1 MSARLPIGVA
11 TTYRVPAIILSS
23 SITRVLVARALGTI
37 ATAITTVL
45 LIVSCSSTDH
55 GTAAPALSPISA
67 PVSVALQQQNAKLL
81 ASAAAALAAG
91 DAAGALQLYSQIDP
105 AALTDAGRLGY
116 FLDRADAALQEGD
129 LLLARDLLSNPEL
142 LARHPQLSPEAHRR
156 WLGLRGELF
165 GLLGDTGSSVAA
177 YTELTGALTDPEE
190 RREIERAI
198 WQVLERTPTS
208 TLNTLAA
215 EPANARLHGWY
226 QLALASREQTDGG
239 AANRPAPAWGNAVD
253 AISASVAAPALKQVA
268 LLLPRSGDY
277 SAAANAIRDGFM
289 ATVFAAQAAGASTP
303 DVRLYDAASG
313 DVLDLYRRAVADG
326 AQLVIG
332 PLDQTA
338 LTRLATEPSLPVPVL
353 GLNELN
359 GAPASTTAVFRTL
372 SLSAAEEAAAVAHRA
387 WQEGRRSALA
397 LVPDAP
403 WGRRALDTFRDTFTQ
418 LGGEVRASAV
428 YDRALKDFVPVLRP
442 LLAVA
447 SPAATQGTDAEPPR
461 RRTDIDMVFLI
472 AYPAQGRQ
480 IKPTLDF
487 LYADDLPVYA
497 TSAIYAG
504 IVDATRDADL
514 DDIRFTTMTWALA
527 DAATP
532 APETSLPATYRRFFA
547 LGADAYLIHPLL
559 AAAQPNADIRIAGHT
574 GTLVLDGGQQI
585 RRIQPW
591 ARFRNGRAYPEREAQ

>member
-1 MSARLPIGVA
+1 M
-11 TTYRVPAIILSS
+11 
-23 SITRVLVARALGTI
+23 LGTI
-37 ATAITTVL
+37 ATALTTAL
-45 LIVSCSSTDH
+45 LIVSCSSTDQ

-67 PVSVALQQQNAKLL
+67 PVSVALQQQNARLL

-91 DAAGALQLYSQIDP
+91 DAVGALQLYNQIDP
-105 AALTDAGRLGY
+105 TALTDAGRLGY

-142 LARHPQLSPEAHRR
+142 LARQTQLSPEAHRR

-190 RREIERAI
+190 RGEIERAI

-226 QLALASREQTDGG
+226 QLALASREQTDG
-239 AANRPAPAWGNAVD
+239 AANPPDPASANA
-253 AISASVAAPALKQVA
+253 AAPISAFATAPALKQVA
-268 LLLPRSGDY
+268 LLLPRTGAY
-277 SAAANAIRDGFM
+277 SAPANAIRDGFM
-289 ATVFAAQAAGASTP
+289 ATAFAAQAAGASTP

-332 PLDQTA
+332 PLDQVA
-338 LTRLATEPSLPVPVL
+338 LTRLATEPSLPVAVL
-353 GLNELN
+353 GLNELD
-359 GAPASTTAVFRTL
+359 GAPASTTVLFRTL

-397 LVPDAP
+397 LAPDAP
-403 WGRRALDTFRDTFTQ
+403 WGRRALDAFRDTFTQ
-418 LGGEVRASAV
+418 LGGEVRSSAV

-442 LLAVA
+442 LLAVSA
-447 SPAATQGTDAEPPR
+447 PAAQGTDAEPPR
-461 RRTDIDMVFLI
+461 RRTDIDMVFLV
-472 AYPAQGRQ
+472 AYPEQGRQ

-504 IVDATRDADL
+504 IVDPTRDGDL
-514 DDIRFTTMTWALA
+514 GDIRFSTMTWALA
-527 DAATP
+527 DATAP
-532 APETSLPATYRRFFA
+532 AAETGLPAAYRPFFA
-547 LGADAYLIHPLL
+547 LGADAYLIHPFL
-559 AAAQPNADIRIAGHT
+559 AAAQPNADVRIIGHT
-574 GTLVLDGGQQI
+574 GTLVLDGGQRI

-591 ARFRNGRAYPEREAQ
+591 ARFHNGRAYLESQAQ

>member
-1 MSARLPIGVA
+1 M
-11 TTYRVPAIILSS
+11 
-23 SITRVLVARALGTI
+23 LGTI
-37 ATAITTVL
+37 ATAITTAL
-45 LIVSCSSTDH
+45 FIVSCSSTDH

-208 TLNTLAA
+208 TLTKLAA

-239 AANRPAPAWGNAVD
+239 AANPPAPTSGNAVD
-253 AISASVAAPALKQVA
+253 AINASMAVPALKQVA
-268 LLLPRSGDY
+268 LLLPGSGNY
-277 SAAANAIRDGFM
+277 GAAANAIRDGFM
-289 ATVFAAQAAGASTP
+289 AAAFAAQAGGATTP
-303 DVRLYDAASG
+303 DIKLYDAAKG
-313 DVLDLYRRAVADG
+313 DVLDLYHRAVTEG

-332 PLDQTA
+332 PLDQQA
-338 LTRLATEPSLPVPVL
+338 LSRLAAEPSLPVPVL
-353 GLNELN
+353 GLNDLE
-359 GAPASTTAVFRTL
+359 GGPESTAANFHTL
-372 SLSAAEEAAAVAHRA
+372 ALSVADEAEAAARRA
-387 WQEGRRSALA
+387 WQDGRRAALA
-397 LVPDAP
+397 LVPDTP
-403 WGRRALDTFRDTFTQ
+403 WGRRALDAFRDTFAR
-418 LGGEVRASAV
+418 LGGEVRAGTI
-428 YDRALKDFVPVLRP
+428 YDMALKDFVPVLRP
-442 LLAVA
+442 LLAVTA
-447 SPAATQGTDAEPPR
+447 GAAAAPSGPDTEPPR
-461 RRTDIDMVFLI
+461 RRTDIDMVFLV
-472 AYPAQGRQ
+472 AYPTQGRQ

-487 LYADDLPVYA
+487 LYAGDLPVYA

-504 IVDATRDADL
+504 VADVARDEDL
-514 DDIRFTTMTWALA
+514 GDIHFSTMTWALA
-527 DAATP
+527 DPTTP
-532 APETSLPATYRRFFA
+532 APEISLPAAYRPFFA
-547 LGADAYLIHPLL
+547 LGADAYLIHPFL
-559 AAAQPNADIRIAGHT
+559 AAVQPNADIRIAGHT
-574 GTLVLDGGQQI
+574 GTLVLDGGQSI

-591 ARFRNGRAYPEREAQ
+591 ARFLNGRAYLESEAQ

>member
-1 MSARLPIGVA
+1 
-11 TTYRVPAIILSS
+11 
-23 SITRVLVARALGTI
+23 
-37 ATAITTVL
+37 
-45 LIVSCSSTDH
+45 
-55 GTAAPALSPISA
+55 
-67 PVSVALQQQNAKLL
+67 
-81 ASAAAALAAG
+81 
-91 DAAGALQLYSQIDP
+91 
-105 AALTDAGRLGY
+105 
-116 FLDRADAALQEGD
+116 
-129 LLLARDLLSNPEL
+129 
-142 LARHPQLSPEAHRR
+142 
-156 WLGLRGELF
+156 LF

-190 RREIERAI
+190 RGEIERAI

-226 QLALASREQTDGG
+226 QLALASREQTDG
-239 AANRPAPAWGNAVD
+239 AANPPAPGNAVD
-253 AISASVAAPALKQVA
+253 PISASMAAPALKQVA
-268 LLLPRSGDY
+268 LLLPRSGAY

-289 ATVFAAQAAGASTP
+289 ATVFAAQAAGATTP

-332 PLDQTA
+332 PLDQVA

-359 GAPASTTAVFRTL
+359 GAPASTTARFRTL

-442 LLAVA
+442 LLAVTA
-447 SPAATQGTDAEPPR
+447 PAAVQGTDAEPPR

-504 IVDATRDADL
+504 IVDATRDGDL
-514 DDIRFTTMTWALA
+514 GDIRFSTMTWALA
-527 DAATP
+527 DATAP
-532 APETSLPATYRRFFA
+532 AAETGLPTAYRPFFA
-547 LGADAYLIHPLL
+547 LGADAYLIHPFL
-559 AAAQPNADIRIAGHT
+559 AAAQPNADIRIVGHT
-574 GTLVLDGGQQI
+574 GTLVLDGGQHI

-591 ARFRNGRAYPEREAQ
+591 ARFHNGRAYLESEAQ

>member
-1 MSARLPIGVA
+1 M
-11 TTYRVPAIILSS
+11 PAIILSS
-23 SITRVLVARALGTI
+23 SNTRVLTTRVLGTI
-37 ATAITTVL
+37 AAALTTAL

-55 GTAAPALSPISA
+55 GTAEPAPALSPISS

-91 DAAGALQLYSQIDP
+91 DAAGALQLYKQIDP
-105 AALTDAGRLGY
+105 TALTDDQRLGY

-129 LLLARDLLSNPEL
+129 LLLARELLSNPEL
-142 LARHPQLSPEAHRR
+142 LAHHQQLGADAQRR

-177 YTELTGALTDPEE
+177 YTELTTVLTDPEE

-208 TLNTLAA
+208 TLHKLAA

-226 QLALASREQTDGG
+226 QLALASREHST
-239 AANRPAPAWGNAVD
+239 AIPPAPAPEHAGPVPD
-253 AISASVAAPALKQVA
+253 ADRISAPAPALQRVA

-289 ATVFAAQAAGASTP
+289 AAAFAARAGGATTP
-303 DVRLYDAASG
+303 DIKLYDAAGG
-313 DVLDLYRRAVADG
+313 DVLDLYHRAVSDG

-332 PLDQTA
+332 PLDQQA
-338 LTRLATEPSLPVPVL
+338 LTRLAAEPALPVPVL
-353 GLNELN
+353 GLNELE
-359 GAPASTTAVFRTL
+359 STPESTAANFHTIAL
-372 SLSAAEEAAAVAHRA
+372 SVADEAEAAARRA
-387 WQEGRRSALA
+387 WQDGRRAALV

-403 WGRRALDTFRDTFTQ
+403 WGRRALDAFRNTFTG
-418 LGGEVRASAV
+418 LGGEVRAGTL
-428 YDRALKDFVPVLRP
+428 YDMALKDFVPVLRP
-442 LLAVA
+442 LLAVTA
-447 SPAATQGTDAEPPR
+447 SATAAPGAAAEPPR
-461 RRTDIDMVFLI
+461 RRTDIDMVFLV

-487 LYADDLPVYA
+487 LYAGDLPVYA

-504 IVDATRDADL
+504 VADVVRDRDL
-514 DDIRFTTMTWALA
+514 GDIHFSTMTWALA
-527 DAATP
+527 DATAPAP
-532 APETSLPATYRRFFA
+532 APETNLPAAYRPFFA
-547 LGADAYLIHPLL
+547 LGADAYLVHPFLGGV
-559 AAAQPNADIRIAGHT
+559 PPKSDTRIAGHT
-574 GTLVLDGGQQI
+574 GILVLDGGQRI

-591 ARFRNGRAYPEREAQ
+591 AQFRDGRVYLDGVPP

>member
-1 MSARLPIGVA
+1 M
-11 TTYRVPAIILSS
+11 
-23 SITRVLVARALGTI
+23 
-37 ATAITTVL
+37 
-45 LIVSCSSTDH
+45 VSCSSTEH
-55 GTAAPALSPISA
+55 GAAEPAPALSPISA

-91 DAAGALQLYSQIDP
+91 DAAGALQLYKQIDP
-105 AALTDAGRLGY
+105 TALTGAGRLGY

-156 WLGLRGELF
+156 WLRLRGDLF

-177 YTELTGALTDPEE
+177 YTELTGVLTDPEE

-208 TLNTLAA
+208 TLTKLAA

-226 QLALASREQTDGG
+226 QLALASREQTDGA
-239 AANRPAPAWGNAVD
+239 AANPPAHTGSAVD
-253 AISASVAAPALKQVA
+253 VIDASGAFSAAPALQRVA

-277 SAAANAIRDGFM
+277 STAANAVRDGFM
-289 ATVFAAQAAGASTP
+289 ATLFAAQTAGASTP
-303 DVRLYDAASG
+303 DVKLYDAASG

-332 PLDQTA
+332 PLDQLA

-372 SLSAAEEAAAVAHRA
+372 SLSAADEAAAVAHRA

-403 WGRRALDTFRDTFTQ
+403 WGRRALDTFSDTFTQ

-442 LLAVA
+442 LLAVTA
-447 SPAATQGTDAEPPR
+447 PAAMPGTDEEPPH
-461 RRTDIDMVFLI
+461 RRTDIDMVFLV

-504 IVDATRDADL
+504 VVDATRDADL
-514 DDIRFTTMTWALA
+514 GDIRFSTMTWALA

-532 APETSLPATYRRFFA
+532 APETSLPEAYRPFFA

-559 AAAQPNADIRIAGHT
+559 AAAQPNAGIRIAGHT

>member
-1 MSARLPIGVA
+1 
-11 TTYRVPAIILSS
+11 VPAIILSS
-23 SITRVLVARALGTI
+23 SILFSSIKRVLGTI
-37 ATAITTVL
+37 ATALTTVL
-45 LIVSCSSTDH
+45 LIVSCSSTDQ

-67 PVSVALQQQNAKLL
+67 PVSVALQQQNARLL

-91 DAAGALQLYSQIDP
+91 DAVGALQLYNQIDP
-105 AALTDAGRLGY
+105 TALTDAGRLDY

-142 LARHPQLSPEAHRR
+142 LARQPQLSPEAHRR

-190 RREIERAI
+190 RSEIERAI

-239 AANRPAPAWGNAVD
+239 TANPPDPASANAV
-253 AISASVAAPALKQVA
+253 APISAFATAPALKQVA
-268 LLLPRSGDY
+268 LLLPRSGAY
-277 SAAANAIRDGFM
+277 SAPANAIRDGFM

-338 LTRLATEPSLPVPVL
+338 LTRLATEPSLPVAVL
-353 GLNELN
+353 GLNELD
-359 GAPASTTAVFRTL
+359 GAPASTTVLFRTL
-372 SLSAAEEAAAVAHRA
+372 SLSAAEEAAAVARRA

-418 LGGEVRASAV
+418 LGGEVRTSAV

-447 SPAATQGTDAEPPR
+447 APAATQGTDTEPPR

-472 AYPAQGRQ
+472 AYPEQGRQ

-504 IVDATRDADL
+504 IVQPTRDGDL
-514 DDIRFTTMTWALA
+514 GDIRFSTMTWALA
-527 DAATP
+527 DATAP
-532 APETSLPATYRRFFA
+532 AAETGLPAAYRPFFA
-547 LGADAYLIHPLL
+547 LGADAYLIHPFL
-559 AAAQPNADIRIAGHT
+559 AAAQPHADVRIIGHT

-591 ARFRNGRAYPEREAQ
+591 ARFHNGRAYLESQAQ

>member
-1 MSARLPIGVA
+1 ML
-11 TTYRVPAIILSS
+11 T
-23 SITRVLVARALGTI
+23 TRVLGTI
-37 ATAITTVL
+37 AIAITTAL
-45 LIVSCSSTDH
+45 LMVGCSSTDH
-55 GTAAPALSPISA
+55 GSAEPAPALSPISS
-67 PVSVALQQQNAKLL
+67 PVSVALHQQNAKLL
-81 ASAAAALAAG
+81 ASAAAALAAA
-91 DAAGALQLYSQIDP
+91 DAAGALQLYKQIDP
-105 AALTDAGRLGY
+105 TALTDDRRLDY

-129 LLLARDLLSNPEL
+129 LLLARELLSNPEL
-142 LARHPQLSPEAHRR
+142 QARHQELGADAQRR

-190 RREIERAI
+190 RSEIERAI

-239 AANRPAPAWGNAVD
+239 TANPPDPASANAV
-253 AISASVAAPALKQVA
+253 APISAFATAPALKQVA
-268 LLLPRSGDY
+268 LLLPRSGAY
-277 SAAANAIRDGFM
+277 SAPANAIRDGFM

-338 LTRLATEPSLPVPVL
+338 LTRLATEPSLPVAVL
-353 GLNELN
+353 GLNELD
-359 GAPASTTAVFRTL
+359 GAPASTTVLFRTL
-372 SLSAAEEAAAVAHRA
+372 SLSAAEEAAAVARRA

-418 LGGEVRASAV
+418 LGGEVRTSAV

-447 SPAATQGTDAEPPR
+447 APAATQGTDTEPPR

-472 AYPAQGRQ
+472 AYPEQGRQ

-504 IVDATRDADL
+504 IVDPTRDGDL
-514 DDIRFTTMTWALA
+514 GDIRFSTMTWALA
-527 DAATP
+527 DATAP
-532 APETSLPATYRRFFA
+532 AAETGLPAAYRPFFA
-547 LGADAYLIHPLL
+547 LGADAYLIHPFL
-559 AAAQPNADIRIAGHT
+559 AAAQPHADVRIAGHT
-574 GTLVLDGGQQI
+574 GTLVLDGGQRI

-591 ARFRNGRAYPEREAQ
+591 ARFHNGRAYLESQAQ